1 MRAGKADRMDIRRQE
16 GALVAREQF
25 RLLSGD
31 DLIRTY
37 GGDVGAAKAFCSVC
51 GSSLFGGKWP
61 GGRLISIRMGA
72 FDDDPGIEPQFH
84 TYVGSCASWD
94 RIADTLPQFEAG
106 WSADEQPPA
115 PT

>member
-94 RIADTLPQFEAG
+94 RITDTLPQFEAA
-106 WSADEQPPA
+106 WSANEQPSA